1 MEQAAS
7 AGKPF
12 FARLPLAGPA
22 GAAASA
28 LVPILAAL
36 LAAAMLLCA
45 APRSAFADTNFT
57 IDELS
62 TELTVN
68 PNGSVQVVSR
78 QVLTFSGANRGYT
91 WYLHQPGV
99 AESVRI
105 ESISVAEVDD
115 GGTPLDGWTR
125 LQMFDVEADQQG
137 KWPGDAANA
146 EWRRKDI
153 QPWYSYDLSN
163 GMVRSYFPAGNGT
176 YMIEANYTIT
186 NYVSVYRDIAELSWR
201 YAHGSLPV
209 DSSDVSLQVVLPVP
223 PDAVVEPGE
232 NVIAWGHGPH
242 DGRFEV
248 NEDGTAIYSIDFLE
262 TGHYGEA
269 HIIFPSSWMTAM
281 APNAPRLY
289 TEMHKQEVLAEES
302 QWVDASMRGA
312 AWDYK
317 VRVLCFS
324 LAALVLMAGLIAV
337 LRRGIV
343 PRSRRTLVRV
353 ACVLAVE
360 ALAVKLLFNE
370 SFTVW
375 CLLGAAAVVAISSLF
390 MPQTAEE
397 AQAGADDGAE
407 ARPAATEEALQR
419 PDAADDGAEPM
430 EGEGHGL
437 ER

>member
-1 MEQAAS
+1 M
-7 AGKPF
+7 G
-12 FARLPLAGPA
+12 RLRPRRLANGPIIPLLMAVLA
-22 GAAASA
+22 M
-28 LVPILAAL
+28 VAAL
-36 LAAAMLLCA
+36 ALF
-45 APRSAFADTNFT
+45 APRLAFADTNFT

-68 PNGSVQVVSR
+68 PNGSVRVVSR
-78 QVLTFSGANRGYT
+78 QVLSFEGPNRGYT

-99 AESVRI
+99 SESVRI
-105 ESISVAEVDD
+105 NSISVAEVDD

-125 LQMFDVEADQQG
+125 LQMFDVKADQQG
-137 KWPGDAANA
+137 KWPGDTASS
-146 EWRRKDI
+146 EWRRQGI

-163 GMVRSYFPAGNGT
+163 GMVRSYFPADNGT
-176 YMIEANYTIT
+176 YMIEADYTIT
-186 NYVSVYRDIAELSWR
+186 NYVNVYRDIAEFSWR

-232 NVIAWGHGPH
+232 NVVAWGHGPH

-248 NEDGTAIYSIDFLE
+248 NEDGTVIYSIDFLE

-281 APNAPRLY
+281 AVNAPRLY

-312 AWDYK
+312 NWDYK

-324 LAALVLMAGLIAV
+324 LAALVLLFGLIAV

-353 ACVLAVE
+353 ACVLGIE
-360 ALAVKLLFNE
+360 ALAAKLLFNE

-375 CLLGAAAVVAISSLF
+375 CLLGAAAVVAVSSLF
-390 MPQTAEE
+390 MPQTLEE
-397 AQAGADDGAE
+397 
-407 ARPAATEEALQR
+407 
-419 PDAADDGAEPM
+419 EPM
-430 EGEGHGL
+430 EAEGASGGADEVSAEDECGCCKSAEMIEAAGESEKGEDDDL